1 MQKRIASGSAHVKGA
16 GTRKGKVGLRESGR
30 GREAPLDPAVAHWL
44 ETAKTQS
51 PPARPAAIPMLQSA
65 QSALGYLPG
74 DALKA
79 IARHLGVSPAVVE
92 GVASFYAQFRFT
104 APGRH
109 RVTVCSGT
117 ACYVRGSGK
126 LMDDL
131 KADLHIAPGETSPDG
146 AITLESV
153 SCFGA
158 CALAPVVVVDDKVLR
173 QQTSASV
180 KQVVAGLAAET
191 PAPGTGRAAG
201 KAAPRSRRSGRSAAA
216 RARP

>member
-1 MQKRIASGSAHVKGA
+1 MSDDMQKRIASGTRKAGA
-16 GTRKGKVGLRESGR
+16 GPRSRGR
-30 GREAPLDPAVAHWL
+30 GREAPLDPAVARWL
-44 ETAKTQS
+44 EAAKTQF

-79 IARHLGVSPAVVE
+79 IARHVGVSPAVVE

-131 KADLHIAPGETSPDG
+131 KAELHIAPGETSADG

-180 KQVVAGLAAET
+180 KQVVAGLAAAT
-191 PAPGTGRAAG
+191 PASGTGRTAA
-201 KAAPRSRRSGRSAAA
+201 KAASRPRRTGRSATA